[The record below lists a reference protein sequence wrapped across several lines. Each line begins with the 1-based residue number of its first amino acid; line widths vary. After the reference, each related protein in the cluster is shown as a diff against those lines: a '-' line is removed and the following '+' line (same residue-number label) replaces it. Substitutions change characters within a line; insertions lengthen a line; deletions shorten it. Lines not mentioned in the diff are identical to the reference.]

1 VNQTAPREAV
11 ACSAVPNPPFDGEL
25 PDAGPPMP
33 REEVSPVAG
42 STAKGDAL
50 AGPPDVK
57 AGSKRQIRKS
67 KASSRSKGMRWT
79 RRGLIALGVVLVL
92 VIALV
97 VGGYFYF
104 VYPLHSITRVD
115 VKNLH
120 SPKPGAPFT
129 VLVTGSDSRAFVK
142 TKGQCKSFGC
152 GSETGGQ
159 RSDVI
164 ILARVV
170 PATHK
175 IEMLSIPRD
184 TWVTIPG
191 NVQYI
196 SGQNRINAAF
206 NTGPALLV
214 QTIEQD
220 FHIPINYFVAVNFP
234 GLQSMV
240 DSIGGIRLR
249 FKDPVKDVVTGL
261 RIKFAGCQ
269 LVHGVQALALVRSR
283 HLQYKVHGVWYS
295 DYGSDFTR
303 IRNQQAFFRAVVHQ
317 LNSQITNP
325 IAIHD
330 FINAAVHNLT
340 IDQSLTT
347 GTMFSLAREFHSF
360 PAGSLKAVTLPTVGP
375 YITAGGANVL
385 LPDAAPDQSVI
396 QGFLSFGAVKKTVTT
411 HTTTT
416 GGSSTTTGASG
427 GASGTTANATNWV
440 SNGAGATSAV
450 TTSATSTTTTQPQT
464 TVTTIAPPP
473 PGETPI
479 YNNAAAPY
487 DPTPC

>member
-1 VNQTAPREAV
+1 
-11 ACSAVPNPPFDGEL
+11 VPNPPFDGEL
-25 PDAGPPMP
+25 PESSPPLVI
-33 REEVSPVAG
+33 EDLSPSVA
-42 STAKGDAL
+42 TAASDEAVTGL
-50 AGPPDVK
+50 QRVRP
-57 AGSKRQIRKS
+57 GSKRQIRKS
-67 KASSRSKGMRWT
+67 KARSRSKGVRWT
-79 RRGLIALGVVLVL
+79 RRGLMALGVVIVL
-92 VIALV
+92 IIALV
-97 VGGYFYF
+97 IGGYFYF
-104 VYPLHSITRVD
+104 VYPLHSLTRVD
-115 VKNLH
+115 VKNLR
-120 SPKPGAPFT
+120 SSKPGAPFT

-170 PATHK
+170 PATHE

-240 DSIGGIRLR
+240 DSIGGIHLMFR
-249 FKDPVKDVVTGL
+249 DPVKDVVSGL
-261 RIKFAGCQ
+261 HIKFAGCQ
-269 LVHGVQALALVRSR
+269 VVHGVQALALVRSR
-283 HLQYKVHGVWYS
+283 HLQYKVKGVWYS

-303 IRNQQAFFRAVVHQ
+303 IRNQQAFFRAVIHQ

-360 PAGSLKAVTLPTVGP
+360 PAGSLRAVTLPTIGP
-375 YITAGGANVL
+375 YITSGGADVL
-385 LPDAAPDQSVI
+385 LPAAAPDETVI
-396 QGFLSFGAVKKTVTT
+396 QSFLSFGTPGKTAT

-416 GGSSTTTGASG
+416 TSGASTTSSAKGT
-427 GASGTTANATNWV
+427 ASGTAANAASWV
-440 SNGAGATSAV
+440 SSGTGATSAV
-450 TTSATSTTTTQPQT
+450 TTSANSTTTTQPNT
-464 TVTTIAPPP
+464 TVTTIVPPP

-479 YNNAAAPY
+479 YNNGVAPY

>member
-1 VNQTAPREAV
+1 M
-11 ACSAVPNPPFDGEL
+11 PNPPFDGEL
-25 PDAGPPMP
+25 PDAGPPIAHDQ
-33 REEVSPVAG
+33 VSSLVGSVAN
-42 STAKGDAL
+42 DDVL
-50 AGPPDVK
+50 AGPP
-57 AGSKRQIRKS
+57 GSRPRSRRQSRKS
-67 KASSRSKGMRWT
+67 RAKARSKGVRWT

-92 VIALV
+92 IIALV

-104 VYPLHSITRVD
+104 VYPLHSLTRID

-120 SPKPGAPFT
+120 HPKPGAPFT
-129 VLVTGSDSRAFVK
+129 VLVTGSDSRSFVK

-170 PATHK
+170 PATRK

-220 FHIPINYFVAVNFP
+220 FHIPVNYFVAVNFP
-234 GLQSMV
+234 GLQDMV
-240 DSIGGIRLR
+240 DSIGGIHLK
-249 FKDPVKDVVTGL
+249 FKYPVKDVVSGL
-261 RIKFAGCQ
+261 HVKFAGCQ
-269 LVHGVQALALVRSR
+269 LVGGVQALALVRSR
-283 HLQYKVHGVWYS
+283 HLQYKEHGVWES

-325 IAIHD
+325 IAVHD

-340 IDQSLTT
+340 IDESLST
-347 GTMFSLAREFHSF
+347 GTMFNLAREFHSF

-375 YITAGGANVL
+375 YITSGGADVL
-385 LPDAAPDQSVI
+385 LPA
-396 QGFLSFGAVKKTVTT
+396 
-411 HTTTT
+411 
-416 GGSSTTTGASG
+416 
-427 GASGTTANATNWV
+427 
-440 SNGAGATSAV
+440 AGARPERHPGNSLALELPRRQRRPARLPPRPPAQQRRSRLQRPRLRIGSRTVQAPGRLSPRVQLLRRQLSRRPRSPRSHLPHRARPRF
-450 TTSATSTTTTQPQT
+450 TTMARRR
-464 TVTTIAPPP
+464 TIRLPAEASS
-473 PGETPI
+473 GRHVRIEDF
-479 YNNAAAPY
+479 A
-487 DPTPC
+487 